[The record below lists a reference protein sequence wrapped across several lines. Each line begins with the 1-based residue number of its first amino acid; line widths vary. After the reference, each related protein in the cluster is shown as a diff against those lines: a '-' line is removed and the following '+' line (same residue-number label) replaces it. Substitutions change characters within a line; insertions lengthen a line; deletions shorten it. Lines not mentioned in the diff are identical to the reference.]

1 MTYICV
7 IDLFLFLNLIQLPV
21 SYICY
26 INLIGMT
33 TKELQNSIVEKV
45 LNSRDKPLLIY
56 LNHLL
61 EEGDSSEIYKL
72 TDLERAIISESR
84 SDYISGNVISN
95 DDVILRNREWLE
107 E

>member
-1 MTYICV
+1 
-7 IDLFLFLNLIQLPV
+7 
-21 SYICY
+21 
-26 INLIGMT
+26 MT

-45 LNSRDKPLLIY
+45 LNSSDEPLLIY

-72 TDLERAIISESR
+72 TELEKAIISESR

-107 E
+107 Q

>member
-1 MTYICV
+1 
-7 IDLFLFLNLIQLPV
+7 
-21 SYICY
+21 
-26 INLIGMT
+26 MT